1 MSDHLKVV
9 LAALSNVANLVA
21 VAVAVT
27 TRAEVINEMNMFDW
41 GWKVE
46 GVKGGKWDRFED
58 WAQSIEPNK
67 IDRCTSA
74 P

>member
-27 TRAEVINEMNMFDW
+27 TRAEVINEMNMF
-41 GWKVE
+41 GLGLE
-46 GVKGGKWDRFED
+46 GEGARGIGSKTFDFWQNRNHI
-58 WAQSIEPNK
+58 S
-67 IDRCTSA
+67 
-74 P
+74 

>member
-27 TRAEVINEMNMFDW
+27 TRAEVINEMNMF
-41 GWKVE
+41 GLGLE
-46 GVKGGKWDRFED
+46 GEGARGIGSKTFGNHHQLTIVV
-58 WAQSIEPNK
+58 
-67 IDRCTSA
+67 
-74 P
+74 

>member
-27 TRAEVINEMNMFDW
+27 TRAEVNDMNMFGW
-41 GWKVE
+41 GWKE
-46 GVKGGKWDRFED
+46 GGKWDSFCHRFED
-58 WAQSIEPNK
+58 F
-67 IDRCTSA
+67 DRA
-74 P
+74 KYM

>member
-27 TRAEVINEMNMFDW
+27 TRAEVSNEMNMF
-41 GWKVE
+41 GLGLE
-46 GVKGGKWDRFED
+46 GEGGSSWFED
-58 WAQSIEPNK
+58 FK
-67 IDRCTSA
+67 I
-74 P
+74 PK

>member
-27 TRAEVINEMNMFDW
+27 TRAEVSTEMNMF
-41 GWKVE
+41 GLGLEVE
-46 GVKGGKWDRFED
+46 VERRGKLVGRVFSTNGSPPGFTILS
-58 WAQSIEPNK
+58 QQ
-67 IDRCTSA
+67 
-74 P
+74 

>member
-27 TRAEVINEMNMFDW
+27 TRAEVINEMNMF
-41 GWKVE
+41 GFRLGLEVE
-46 GVKGGKWDRFED
+46 GGKWDNSRNP
-58 WAQSIEPNK
+58 WISSSSRANK
-67 IDRCTSA
+67 
-74 P
+74 

>member
-27 TRAEVINEMNMFDW
+27 TRAEVSNEMNMF
-41 GWKVE
+41 GFRLGLEV
-46 GVKGGKWDRFED
+46 GVR
-58 WAQSIEPNK
+58 S
-67 IDRCTSA
+67 
-74 P
+74 

>member
-27 TRAEVINEMNMFDW
+27 TRAEVSNELNMF
-41 GWKVE
+41 GLGLEGRGASGIGSKTGPNNIVE
-46 GVKGGKWDRFED
+46 R
-58 WAQSIEPNK
+58 
-67 IDRCTSA
+67 
-74 P
+74 

>member
-27 TRAEVINEMNMFDW
+27 TRAEVINEMNMLVW
-41 GWKVE
+41 GWKE
-46 GVKGGKWDRFED
+46 GGQVGYVRRLRDYPVPTAKSLPTIFDR
-58 WAQSIEPNK
+58 AK
-67 IDRCTSA
+67 
-74 P
+74 

>member
-27 TRAEVINEMNMFDW
+27 TRAEVINEMNMF
-41 GWKVE
+41 GLGLE
-46 GVKGGKWDRFED
+46 GEGGLVG
-58 WAQSIEPNK
+58 
-67 IDRCTSA
+67 
-74 P
+74 